1 MGRITT
7 IEPQARH
14 ANRFNL
20 YVDDRFV
27 LGMSAIIAARVHV
40 GQTLTDDELKKL
52 EQDEAFE
59 TAYEK
64 ALRFLEPRPRSTTE
78 VKQHLQKK
86 QIIGDVAERVI
97 TRLNESGLLD
107 DAAFAKFWVE
117 NREQFRPRA
126 ARALRFELKRKGLS
140 TADITEAIGE
150 MDESDSA
157 YRAGANRAK
166 RWRNLERQEF
176 TEKLTGFLIRR
187 GFSYSVVKDV
197 VVRLWNE
204 SRTEEFDP

>member
-1 MGRITT
+1 MGRITA
-7 IEPQARH
+7 IEPQVRH

-27 LGMSAIIAARVHV
+27 VGLSAIMAARVHV
-40 GQTLTDDELKKL
+40 GQVITDAELSKL

-64 ALRFLEPRPRSTTE
+64 ALKFLEPRPRSSTE
-78 VKQHLQKK
+78 VKQHLLKK
-86 QIIGDVAERVI
+86 KIDSNIADKVI
-97 TRLNESGLLD
+97 TRLTESGLLD
-107 DAAFAKFWVE
+107 DTAFAKYWVE

-140 TADITEAIGE
+140 DSDIKEAVGE
-150 MDESDSA
+150 VDENDSA

-166 RWRNLERQEF
+166 RWRNLERREF
-176 TEKLTGFLIRR
+176 MEKLTGFLIRR
-187 GFSYSVVKDV
+187 GFSYSVAKDA

>member
-1 MGRITT
+1 MGRITA
-7 IEPQARH
+7 IEPQVRH
-14 ANRFNL
+14 TNRFNL

-27 LGMSAIIAARVHV
+27 LGLSALMAAKVHV
-40 GQTLTDDELKKL
+40 GQILTDADLNNL

-64 ALRFLEPRPRSTTE
+64 ALRFLEPRPRSSTE
-78 VKQHLQKK
+78 VKQHLLKK
-86 QIIGDVAERVI
+86 KIELDTADKVI
-97 TRLNESGLLD
+97 TRLTESGLLD
-107 DAAFAKFWVE
+107 DTAFAKYWVE

-140 TADITEAIGE
+140 DSDIKDAVGE
-150 MDESDSA
+150 MDENDSA

-166 RWRNLERQEF
+166 RWRNLERREF
-176 TEKLTGFLIRR
+176 VEKLTGFLVRR
-187 GFSYSVVKDV
+187 GFSYSVAKDA

>member
-1 MGRITT
+1 M
-7 IEPQARH
+7 
-14 ANRFNL
+14 
-20 YVDDRFV
+20 
-27 LGMSAIIAARVHV
+27 AAKVHV
-40 GQTLTDDELKKL
+40 GQILTDADLNNL

-64 ALRFLEPRPRSTTE
+64 ALRFLEPRPRSSTE
-78 VKQHLQKK
+78 VKQHLLKK
-86 QIIGDVAERVI
+86 KIELDTADKVI
-97 TRLNESGLLD
+97 TRLTESGLLD
-107 DAAFAKFWVE
+107 DTAFAKYWVE

-140 TADITEAIGE
+140 DSDIKDAVGE
-150 MDESDSA
+150 MDENDSA

-166 RWRNLERQEF
+166 RWRNLERREF
-176 TEKLTGFLIRR
+176 VEKLTGFLVRR
-187 GFSYSVVKDV
+187 GFSYSVAKDA